1 MNISKFDVLVLCF
14 IVVIYG
20 TRPCCGVQLTA
31 YVSQSGLHGEVV
43 FQQQPG
49 GEGTVVV
56 QTSLEAIDE
65 QSQWSWVVRELP
77 VFYSSIEDRCG
88 DDKLGSITLNLDE
101 VFGPL
106 DLPANGSAEL
116 TTSGDQ
122 IMLTGAKGLWGK
134 SLVLQMVD
142 DSSRKACATITVS
155 GNADEK
161 VAEAKFFSPVAGSVF
176 LCWVG
181 SHHSGSTDTL
191 LLTNLYHVVVPK
203 DSKPVVTEHHWK
215 IYTTDILDSEAD
227 KSRENCNFLQLVF
240 DPVFSTT
247 PGQAVGDL
255 DSRIGKVKVAGN
267 PRLPHSSVA
276 GVYHDSGLTSVSVD
290 LLSGQRSL
298 YLVIFDARHHDS
310 FLACA
315 KIREIRPA
323 VLKALIQSSGVK
335 GEVTLSQRSPFD
347 PTWIRMNLT
356 SANEKHTGQVIK
368 TSAYKIHEL
377 PPVPLPSV
385 NVNENR
391 CHKTGSVFNPSNIQ
405 EDQASGSQ
413 DTYAIG
419 DLSGKHNMW
428 QQEQSFAE
436 LGAQR
441 WDIYLPMFGHHSVA
455 HRSLVFY
462 RRSESVAA
470 SSANSTDAPWICGTL
485 TRYTAVDRGWK
496 TPMSTAGVV
505 FRYPTVGRIIFRQAR
520 DQPWTDTTVIIE
532 TLVHGDGTSL
542 NNTADHRWAVHV
554 EPRGKD
560 YYNWTGRCLS
570 AGEIYNP
577 YKITF
582 DPKETDSLCSLSH
595 PGFCRLGDLS
605 ARHGTLNIAGRKAN
619 GEKLTRRLF
628 TDLQLPL
635 SGAASVMGR
644 AFVLYDD
651 NGPKARGER
660 LACSTIYGIYRRK
673 AVVKDWYGNG
683 DITPMKGKIEFFQQT
698 EYDVTD
704 IEIALEGLNDNS
716 GYHIHM
722 TPVEGHLEFPCED
735 SSLYGHWNPLN
746 VNPSLLP
753 PPGTGTTDQ
762 YEMGDLSGKFGLLNG
777 LVCLDVV
784 YNDTQ
789 LPLFGTHA
797 ILGRSIIIH
806 RKDRNMRWACSSIE
820 RGYAPGEARELR
832 AIASFHHPLGYA
844 YGYIRMTQLVYHD
857 GSKSETIIEVNL
869 RHPGKHDRNL
879 TRDHNWAIFVNPVG
893 VDATVK
899 VQDTR
904 CVAGGY
910 RWNPYYTQLAD
921 PLNDELYHQECGPD
935 NPLRC
940 YVGDISGRLG
950 TISLG
955 DKRQVFTDSNFP
967 LEGDVSAMGRSI
979 VIFSKHRGGERFACA
994 NIEPDK
1000 DIIKYANIRKPPRFV
1015 VAQFIEDVREV
1026 MGLPEWM
1033 LTVDSRKTRT
1043 LHGGT
1048 CIQFLLHF
1056 KGPQANQLEQDF
1068 SRLLANGYLASP
1080 SLYNPGYVPSSK
1092 RKTHLSYRPCG
1103 SRDPNDKNTKRN
1115 GAFGGES
1122 HMELVYLPVIFII
1135 VRHIV

>member
-1 MNISKFDVLVLCF
+1 MSFNNSDIRVVYF
-14 IVVIYG
+14 IFLICG
-20 TRPCCGVQLTA
+20 TGPCWGFQLTA
-31 YVSQSGLHGEVV
+31 YVSQSGLHGEVI
-43 FQQQPG
+43 FQQHPG
-49 GEGTVVV
+49 VKSTVMV
-56 QTSLEAIDE
+56 QTSLQAIDE
-65 QSQWSWVVRELP
+65 QSQWSWMVRELP
-77 VFYSSIEDRCG
+77 VFYSHIQDRCG

-106 DLPANGSAEL
+106 SLPANGTANL

-122 IMLTGAKGLWGK
+122 IVLTGAKGLWGK
-134 SLVLQMVD
+134 SLVLQLVD

-176 LCWVG
+176 LRWVG

-191 LLTNLYHVVVPK
+191 LHANLYHVVGSPG
-203 DSKPVVTEHHWK
+203 STPAHTEHHWK

-240 DPVFSTT
+240 DPVFS
-247 PGQAVGDL
+247 PILGQAVGDL
-255 DSRIGKVKVAGN
+255 DSRIGKVKVAGD
-267 PRLPHSSVA
+267 PRLQYSSFTS
-276 GVYHDSGLTSVSVD
+276 VYHDSGLTSVTVD

-315 KIREIRPA
+315 KIREIHP
-323 VLKALIQSSGVK
+323 VILKALIQSGGVK

-356 SANEKHTGQVIK
+356 STSDKHMGTVTKI
-368 TSAYKIHEL
+368 SAYKIHEL
-377 PPVPLPSV
+377 PPVPLPSE
-385 NVNENR
+385 NMNEN
-391 CHKTGSVFNPSNIQ
+391 CCLKTGSVFNPSNIQ

-413 DTYAIG
+413 DTYAVG

-428 QQEQSFAE
+428 RQEQSFAE
-436 LGAQR
+436 LSGQR
-441 WDIYLPMFGHHSVA
+441 WDIYLPLFGHHSVA
-455 HRSLVFY
+455 HRSFIFY
-462 RRSESVAA
+462 RRNPSVSETFAKSIDV
-470 SSANSTDAPWICGTL
+470 PWICGTL
-485 TRYTAVDRGWK
+485 MQYTTVNSGWK
-496 TPMSTAGVV
+496 IPIFTAGVV
-505 FRYPTVGRIIFRQAR
+505 FRYPIVGRVIFRQAR
-520 DQPWTDTTVIIE
+520 DQPWSDTTVIVE
-532 TLVHGDGTSL
+532 TLVHSDGISL
-542 NNTADHRWAVHV
+542 NNTADHRWGVHV
-554 EPRGKD
+554 EARGKD

-570 AGEIYNP
+570 AGEMYNP
-577 YKITF
+577 YKVIY
-582 DPKETDSLCSLSH
+582 DPKEADSVCSLSH
-595 PGFCRLGDLS
+595 PGFCQLGDLS
-605 ARHGTLNIAGRKAN
+605 SRHGKLNIAGRKVN
-619 GEKLTRRLF
+619 GENLTRRLF
-628 TDLQLPL
+628 TDPHLPL
-635 SGAASVMGR
+635 SGAASIMGR
-644 AFVLYDD
+644 ALVLYDD

-660 LACSTIYGIYRRK
+660 MACSTIHAIYRRK

-683 DITPMKGKIEFFQQT
+683 DITPVRGKIEFFQQT

-704 IEIALEGLNDNS
+704 IEIDIEGLNDNS
-716 GYHIHM
+716 GYHVHM
-722 TPVEGHLEFPCED
+722 TPVEGHLEFPCES
-735 SSLYGHWNPLN
+735 SSLYDHWNPLN
-746 VNPSLLP
+746 VNPSYSP

-777 LVCLDVV
+777 LVSLDAV
-784 YNDTQ
+784 YNDTT

-797 ILGRSIIIH
+797 ILGRSVIIH
-806 RKDRNMRWACSSIE
+806 KKDKNMRWACSSIE

-844 YGYIRMTQLVYHD
+844 YGYIRMTQLVYND
-857 GSKSETIIEVNL
+857 GSKSETVIEVNL
-869 RHPGKHDRNL
+869 RHPGKHDRNV
-879 TRDHNWAIFVNPVG
+879 TRDHNWAVYVNPVG

-899 VQDTR
+899 VQNTR
-904 CVAGGY
+904 CVAGGFL
-910 RWNPYYTQLAD
+910 WNPYYTQLAD
-921 PLNDELYHQECGPD
+921 PLNEELYHEECGPN

-955 DKRQVFTDSNFP
+955 YKRQVFTDNNFP
-967 LEGDVSAMGRSI
+967 LEGDVTAMGRSI
-979 VIFSKHRGGERFACA
+979 VIFNKDRGGERFACA

-1015 VAQFIEDVREV
+1015 VAQFIEEVREV

-1068 SRLLANGYLASP
+1068 SRLLANGHLASP
-1080 SLYNPGYVPSSK
+1080 SLYNPGYMPSSK

-1103 SRDPNDKNTKRN
+1103 SRDPDDKSFKKNWAVAETPT
-1115 GAFGGES
+1115 
-1122 HMELVYLPVIFII
+1122 ELVLFTVIFII
-1135 VRHIV
+1135 MRHIV